1 MHPAPKQ
8 LAAEA
13 SDATHEEV
21 WPISP
26 LNLLGSSFNPGISAR
41 LFRLD

>member
-1 MHPAPKQ
+1 MHSAPKQ

-13 SDATHEEV
+13 TEEV

-26 LNLLGSSFNPGISAR
+26 LNFGGSSFNPVILAHVF
-41 LFRLD
+41 LLD